1 MGTKMRLPT
10 NTRGQRKLHAFIH
23 IVCKSIAGHPDGYLG
38 TGKNVTTSHC
48 HTRSAQFI
56 QSRGAHHMND
66 YMVLV
71 GNPGM
76 YEIMHSLIASH
87 NETAILSDTGG
98 GSFIDGVYR
107 AAFAL
112 NATTPLDYEIY
123 CAYRIR
129 DLIELSKHLD
139 EFDARYPAL
148 QPIEFHGKDIPKL
161 GLARVNMK

>member
-1 MGTKMRLPT
+1 
-10 NTRGQRKLHAFIH
+10 
-23 IVCKSIAGHPDGYLG
+23 
-38 TGKNVTTSHC
+38 
-48 HTRSAQFI
+48 
-56 QSRGAHHMND
+56 MND

-139 EFDARYPAL
+139 EFDAHYTAL
-148 QPIEFHGKDIPKL
+148 QPLEFHGKDIPKL